1 MVQSSEFRLPGY
13 GAAASLCT
21 QGRSTRRL
29 PRLSTLI
36 RHGVVPTRQS
46 TPGLWRPA
54 AAGAYGDGPS
64 PAKLSAG
71 WEPPSGWSLTNLNSL
86 TSSQRLGSQQSQLPG
101 SARSLRSVDLN
112 SLTSSLSNKSMGSM
126 GARAIRRPGLD
137 LGPLPAGL
145 CSYIIDSR
153 PSHSPRRAYHPP
165 HTLYPRL

>member
-86 TSSQRLGSQQSQLPG
+86 TSSQRLGSQQSQPPG

-112 SLTSSLSNKSMGSM
+112 SLTSSISSKSMGSM
-126 GARAIRRPGLD
+126 GARHSSGSLT
-137 LGPLPAGL
+137 
-145 CSYIIDSR
+145 SR
-153 PSHSPRRAYHPP
+153 AAVL
-165 HTLYPRL
+165 LYNR